1 MPYGLQSDEDSQLAS
16 ILEEAPTYSRRKTRA
31 SSKAFPRPSPR
42 LSPSHRRHPQ
52 HIAPPLPQY
61 RQEPS
66 VSLPDK
72 FNGNRL
78 KLRTFLNQLEL
89 VFLINPSRYNSG
101 GNQGGHSR
109 DPLNRRGCVVVQS
122 HPREPPRQPRHPQ
135 LLAGF
140 QGPADQDI
148 FSNGRHSPSSSRH
161 SASDPRKW
169 PREYLL
175 FTVPAN

>member
-1 MPYGLQSDEDSQLAS
+1 MRIASWLAS
-16 ILEEAPTYSRRKTRA
+16 GKAPITRGGKREPQAKHLPGPGPTTGGTSAHSSSTAPISPGAIRIPARQVQRKPAEAA
-31 SSKAFPRPSPR
+31 H
-42 LSPSHRRHPQ
+42 LSQPAGAGVSNQPQ
-52 HIAPPLPQY
+52 PI
-61 RQEPS
+61 
-66 VSLPDK
+66 
-72 FNGNRL
+72 
-78 KLRTFLNQLEL
+78 QL
-89 VFLINPSRYNSG
+89 G

>member
-16 ILEEAPTYSRRKTRA
+16 ILERLQLLEAENA
-31 SSKAFPRPSPR
+31 SLKQSISQAQSQAQSQPQEA
-42 LSPSHRRHPQ
+42 PQ

-89 VFLINPSRYNSG
+89 VFLINPSRYNSEG
-101 GNQGGHSR
+101 IKVATR
-109 DPLNRRGCVVVQS
+109 DPLNRRGCVVVQPILENP
-122 HPREPPRQPRHPQ
+122 HDTTPPSIPGQ
-135 LLAGF
+135 L
-140 QGPADQDI
+140 
-148 FSNGRHSPSSSRH
+148 SR
-161 SASDPRKW
+161 PC
-169 PREYLL
+169 
-175 FTVPAN
+175 

>member
-16 ILEEAPTYSRRKTRA
+16 ILERLQLLEAENA
-31 SSKAFPRPSPR
+31 SLKQSISQAQSQAQSQPQEA
-42 LSPSHRRHPQ
+42 PQ

-89 VFLINPSRYNSG
+89 VFLINPSRYNSEG
-101 GNQGGHSR
+101 IKVATAGT
-109 DPLNRRGCVVVQS
+109 
-122 HPREPPRQPRHPQ
+122 
-135 LLAGF
+135 LLTDVAASWF
-140 QGPADQDI
+140 
-148 FSNGRHSPSSSRH
+148 NPSSRTPTTTTPPSTPGRLSR
-161 SASDPRKW
+161 PC
-169 PREYLL
+169 
-175 FTVPAN
+175 

>member
-16 ILEEAPTYSRRKTRA
+16 ILERLQLLEAENA
-31 SSKAFPRPSPR
+31 SLKQSISQAQSQAQSQPQEA
-42 LSPSHRRHPQ
+42 PQ

-78 KLRTFLNQLEL
+78 KTAHLSQPAGAGVSYQPQPIQL
-89 VFLINPSRYNSG
+89 G

-122 HPREPPRQPRHPQ
+122 HPREPPTTTTPPSIPGQ
-135 LLAGF
+135 L
-140 QGPADQDI
+140 
-148 FSNGRHSPSSSRH
+148 SR
-161 SASDPRKW
+161 PC
-169 PREYLL
+169 
-175 FTVPAN
+175 

>member
-16 ILEEAPTYSRRKTRA
+16 ILERLQLLEAENA
-31 SSKAFPRPSPR
+31 SLKQSISQAQSQAQSQPQEA
-42 LSPSHRRHPQ
+42 PQ

-89 VFLINPSRYNSG
+89 VFLST
-101 GNQGGHSR
+101 
-109 DPLNRRGCVVVQS
+109 
-122 HPREPPRQPRHPQ
+122 
-135 LLAGF
+135 
-140 QGPADQDI
+140 PADTTRRESRWPQP
-148 FSNGRHSPSSSRH
+148 GPS
-161 SASDPRKW
+161 
-169 PREYLL
+169 
-175 FTVPAN
+175 

>member
-16 ILEEAPTYSRRKTRA
+16 ILERLQLLEAENA
-31 SSKAFPRPSPR
+31 SLKQSISQAQAQPQEA
-42 LSPSHRRHPQ
+42 PQ
-52 HIAPPLPQY
+52 HIAPSTAPISPGAIRIPARQVQRKPAEAAHLSQPAGAGVSNQPQ
-61 RQEPS
+61 PI
-66 VSLPDK
+66 
-72 FNGNRL
+72 
-78 KLRTFLNQLEL
+78 QL
-89 VFLINPSRYNSG
+89 G

>member
-1 MPYGLQSDEDSQLAS
+1 MRIASWLAS
-16 ILEEAPTYSRRKTRA
+16 WKGSNYSRRKTRA

-42 LSPSHRRHPQ
+42 LSPSHRRHTQ

-78 KLRTFLNQLEL
+78 KTAHLSQPAGAGVSYQPQPIQL
-89 VFLINPSRYNSG
+89 G

-109 DPLNRRGCVVVQS
+109 DLLTDVAASWFNPI
-122 HPREPPRQPRHPQ
+122 PREPHDNHANPPIPGQ
-135 LLAGF
+135 LSGLLTGHF
-140 QGPADQDI
+140 QQRM
-148 FSNGRHSPSSSRH
+148 SQSKRSRH
-161 SASDPRKW
+161 SAPDSRNAPVIPIIRFLQIKADLDWNEGP
-169 PREYLL
+169 
-175 FTVPAN
+175 

>member
-16 ILEEAPTYSRRKTRA
+16 ILERLQLLEAENA
-31 SSKAFPRPSPR
+31 SLKQSISQAQSQAQSQPQEA
-42 LSPSHRRHPQ
+42 PQ

-161 SASDPRKW
+161 SS
-169 PREYLL
+169 
-175 FTVPAN
+175 V